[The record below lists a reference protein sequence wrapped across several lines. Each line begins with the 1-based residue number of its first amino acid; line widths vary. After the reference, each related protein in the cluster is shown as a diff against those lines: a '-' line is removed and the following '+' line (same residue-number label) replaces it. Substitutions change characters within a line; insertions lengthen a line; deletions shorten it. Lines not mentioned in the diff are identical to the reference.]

1 MTAPEISHREQL
13 FALLPPDTPD
23 AVPWT
28 SRQLCKVSGLEWEIV
43 TATIENM
50 RRAGVI
56 RKVGGTR
63 GLGYLWVRAV
73 EKLTDGR
80 AANSG
85 RHGNHAKGNDHWARK
100 QRQAARG
107 QRLRPRANAHPGPK
121 ASLADG
127 SPLAHWP
134 RVLVPIDS
142 E

>member
-1 MTAPEISHREQL
+1 MTAPEISPREQL

-63 GLGYLWVRAV
+63 GRGYIWVRAV

-80 AANSG
+80 G
-85 RHGNHAKGNDHWARK
+85 HHGNHAKGADHYARK

-107 QRLRPRANAHPGPK
+107 QLLRPRANAHPGPK
-121 ASLADG
+121 ASLADA

-134 RVLVPIDS
+134 RVLVPTDS